1 MIVGEMLT
9 RMSNQEFIAWT
20 IYYGRRK
27 QETQLAQSRRH

>member
-1 MIVGEMLT
+1 MTVAEMFT

-27 QETQLAQSRRH
+27 QETQLAQSRRR

>member
-1 MIVGEMLT
+1 MTVGDLLS

-27 QETQLAQSRRH
+27 QEAQLAASRR

>member
-1 MIVGEMLT
+1 MTVGDMLS

-27 QETQLAQSRRH
+27 QEAQLAQSRR